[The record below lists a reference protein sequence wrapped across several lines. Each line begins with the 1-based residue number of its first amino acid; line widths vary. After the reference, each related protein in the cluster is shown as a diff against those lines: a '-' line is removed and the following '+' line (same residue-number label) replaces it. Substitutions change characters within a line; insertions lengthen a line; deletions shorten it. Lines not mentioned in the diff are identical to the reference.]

1 MSDSINA
8 EVTVIDTPG
17 ITPGD
22 TNTETEVSTTPTAA
36 ELVEEMFDL
45 TVDGQVEK
53 VSKTE
58 LLKRASHSSAAAK
71 RLQEAT
77 AEKKAALRLAELLKS
92 DPIRAAKELR
102 PDFDERDFLTKRLA
116 ALMEDDMLTPQE
128 KQQRA
133 DLEEL
138 KSYREE
144 QKLIKEQAERAELD
158 RIVAERQGELSVEL
172 IEAHKSVGL
181 PKTAASMKRL
191 ATYMLDAEEAG
202 LKVSTVKLAEQVKA
216 DMRQEILELLNV
228 ADDDA
233 FEQLLGSDLITKAQ
247 RASLK
252 KIKQPGQKVDAS
264 IKKAAPAADDTVVKR
279 KSKYDTYAEL
289 GLGDTLF

>member
-8 EVTVIDTPG
+8 DVTVIDTPA
-17 ITPGD
+17 TD
-22 TNTETEVSTTPTAA
+22 TGAAIPTSTDPATTTA
-36 ELVEEMFDL
+36 EMIEEMFDL

-53 VSKTE
+53 VSKSE

-77 AEKKAALRLAELLKS
+77 VEKKAALRLAELLKS
-92 DPIRAAKELR
+92 DPIRAAKELNKE
-102 PDFDERDFLTKRLA
+102 FDERDFLTKRLA
-116 ALMEDDMLTPQE
+116 ALMEDDMMSPTERQT
-128 KQQRA
+128 RA

-138 KSYREE
+138 RLYREE
-144 QKLIKEQAERAELD
+144 QKQLKELSEREELD
-158 RIVAERQGELSVEL
+158 KIVQARQGELD
-172 IEAHKSVGL
+172 IEISSAIKDVGL
-181 PKTAASMKRL
+181 PKTAASVKRL

-202 LKVSTVKLAEQVKA
+202 LKVSTKALAEQVKA
-216 DMRQEILELLNV
+216 DMKVELLELLNV

-252 KIKQPGQKVDAS
+252 KLKQPGQKVDPS
-264 IKKAAPAADDTVVKR
+264 IKKAVAQPDEKPKR
-279 KSKYDTYAEL
+279 KSREGAFADL
-289 GLGDTLF
+289 GLGDVLF